1 MGLVIGC
8 TIFAI
13 IAQTVVFEVISRQQ
27 IRRES
32 LLNNDETL
40 ERIESELNSY
50 IHGIIVKMQTIYSD
64 TEMMYDMRRSHTN
77 HKKLLDYYWSAW
89 RFSENRFESSQQL
102 LAMYIYDN
110 DDNLISSWR
119 RQPNVYP
126 HDLYNTDTY
135 VNVAHL
141 RNYLKSDDY
150 AVMLSGYHNDAGDRD
165 VVRFCLKLHTYDDD
179 RSQFGYLI
187 CDFSSQDISDIMG
200 KYISS
205 RDVYVWLQPKGDAPI
220 AQVGNNTKEEGKI
233 FSELSKVI
241 ATASGDFPEFEDEYG
256 DFYLNSKH
264 SDKYNLHIVML
275 TPQSLMMQTQSAL
288 ARTMVVI
295 AGFIILLTLFFGT
308 LISGYIYGPVEKLSN
323 IIIRI
328 KNGNTDLR
336 AKTDGWSEELKVMGE
351 EFNEMLDRIQKMV
364 EDEYE
369 AKVLMERTQYKV
381 LQAQINP
388 HFLYNTLDTM
398 SGIAASQ
405 DCTLVSGLCQS
416 LSAIFR
422 YSLDISDT
430 QSTLQQ
436 EMAHVRNYLYVM
448 DVRNGNSV
456 KYTYH
461 IDSDTLKDN
470 IPRITLQPIV
480 ENALQHGLRMTRR
493 QDKELTISACHR
505 EGKLV
510 ITIQDNGTGM
520 DAAAMNEQ
528 LEKADISRIEMG
540 RSIGIMNVNARVKSV
555 YGKDYGIHYESTP
568 LEGTKAVIV
577 LPVVQEE
584 VTSER
589 EVQGI
594 GG

>member
-1 MGLVIGC
+1 M
-8 TIFAI
+8 
-13 IAQTVVFEVISRQQ
+13 
-27 IRRES
+27 
-32 LLNNDETL
+32 ET
-40 ERIESELNSY
+40 ELNSY
-50 IHGIIVKMQTIYSD
+50 IHRIIVKMQTIYSE
-64 TEMMYDMRRSHTN
+64 TEMIYDMRRSHTN
-77 HKKLLDYYWSAW
+77 QKKLLDYYWSAW
-89 RFSENRFESSQQL
+89 KFSENRCDSSEQL

-119 RQPNVYP
+119 KQPYTYP
-126 HDLYNTDTY
+126 FDLYNTDRY

-150 AVMLSGYHNDAGDRD
+150 AVMLSGYHNDDADKD
-165 VVRFCLKLHTYDDD
+165 VVRFCLKLHTYDDS

-220 AQVGNNTKEEGKI
+220 AQVGNTTKEEGKI

-241 ATASGDFPEFEDEYG
+241 ATASGEFPEFEDEYG
-256 DFYLNSKH
+256 DFYLNSRH

-288 ARTMVVI
+288 ARTLVVI
-295 AGFIILLTLFFGT
+295 AGFIILVTLAFGT
-308 LISGYIYGPVEKLSN
+308 VISGFIYRPVEKLSN

-405 DCTLVSGLCQS
+405 NCNLVSGLCQS

-493 QDKELTISACHR
+493 EDKELTISACHQD
-505 EGKLV
+505 GKLV

-520 DAAAMNEQ
+520 DADAMNEQ

-555 YGKDYGIHYESTP
+555 YGKDYGIHYESTL
-568 LEGTKAVIV
+568 LEGTKAIIV

-584 VTSER
+584 DTIGR
-589 EVQGI
+589 EV
-594 GG
+594 